1 MNEFEVTRTK
11 DKAGRA
17 EDRGPRT
24 KPRGMAPRL
33 LSGVVLALMT
43 ALRLLA
49 TAPADVV
56 TRVVKVNDGDT
67 FLTSDRD
74 RVRMLGVDAAETY
87 QPGGDVATEAL
98 EKYIA
103 GREVRLEPDS
113 GGSDTDHFGRL
124 LRWVWVGDT
133 NVNLLMVARGYAP
146 VRLYQENLKYQDTL
160 EAAELEAAR
169 VGRGLWSFNV
179 YTPPSIDIVRDRL
192 AKRSPGSPGVISWAA
207 ADQHIGELA
216 VVQGTIVR
224 TYQSDQVLFLNFD
237 EDFRN
242 TFAVAVFTADLDRFP
257 ENAGDFYKGRTVKV
271 SGIIKQYRGAP
282 EMIVRN
288 PEQIEIQ
295 EPEPE
300 K

>member
-1 MNEFEVTRTK
+1 MTRDEVQRTK
-11 DKAGRA
+11 DRLWIPGIWS
-17 EDRGPRT
+17 
-24 KPRGMAPRL
+24 APVLVVAL
-33 LSGVVLALMT
+33 LVGLA
-43 ALRLLA
+43 AA
-49 TAPADVV
+49 TADEV
-56 TRVVKVNDGDT
+56 TRVVRINDGDT

-74 RVRMLGVDAAETY
+74 HIRMLGVDAAETY

-113 GGSDTDHFGRL
+113 SGSDTDHFGRL

-179 YTPPSIDIVRDRL
+179 YTPPSIDIIRDRL
-192 AKRSPGSPGVISWAA
+192 AKRPPGSTRVISWAA
-207 ADQHIGELA
+207 ADRHIGELA
-216 VVQGTIVR
+216 VVQGAVVR

-242 TFAVAVFTADLDRFP
+242 TLAVAIFAADLDRFP
-257 ENAGDFYKGRTVKV
+257 KNAEDFYKGRKVRVCGIVKE
-271 SGIIKQYRGAP
+271 YRGAP

-288 PEQIEIQ
+288 PEQIEVL

-300 K
+300 N